1 MLRFLNCFNKIFLST
16 ESEDCCWGIV
26 DSSTEKLFQV
36 PGLHSISPPPPPEE
50 SNNSKI
56 EENVQVIPM
65 KEELEVRLE
74 EGTFPVILN
83 SWPEVNMDQEV
94 VTAPLRKQRTENSTK
109 ETPTIQANR
118 FAGVGGNQV
127 KLELEVTLTPEIP
140 RSDTIITSTINTNSC
155 GTSLSVTPSI
165 SKTLTTV
172 IPPTTIVCLPSA
184 VNTAPML
191 HSTVNEVTQ
200 CASIPRTGMV
210 QSSSALPYLALS
222 TSQPIRAVSTHS
234 KSKPKS
240 QHGGSSR
247 NRGSNK
253 PPPGAVNL
261 ERSYQICQAVIQNSP
276 NRDQLRG
283 QLKPP
288 PSLLAAAHANSN
300 KKNETF
306 R

>member
-1 MLRFLNCFNKIFLST
+1 M
-16 ESEDCCWGIV
+16 V

-36 PGLHSISPPPPPEE
+36 PALHSLE
-50 SNNSKI
+50 STVTQDETDTSKL

-74 EGTFPVILN
+74 EGTFPVVLN
-83 SWPEVNMDQEV
+83 DWACDVNMDSDIVAAALGSEEAEANTKDSTVKQPNTFSG
-94 VTAPLRKQRTENSTK
+94 VT
-109 ETPTIQANR
+109 
-118 FAGVGGNQV
+118 GGNQV
-127 KLELEVTLTPEIP
+127 KLELEVTLTPEIAS
-140 RSDTIITSTINTNSC
+140 SDTMITSTVNTSSNGS
-155 GTSLSVTPSI
+155 SLTVTPSVN
-165 SKTLTTV
+165 KTLTTV
-172 IPPTTIVCLPSA
+172 IPPTTIVCLPST
-184 VNTAPML
+184 VSTGPMMN
-191 HSTVNEVTQ
+191 SAVNEVTQ
-200 CASIPRTGMV
+200 CATIPRPGMV

-234 KSKPKS
+234 KTKPKS
-240 QHGGSSR
+240 QQGSGTSR

-276 NRDQLRG
+276 NRDQLRC

-288 PSLLAAAHANSN
+288 PSLLAAAQANNN
-300 KKNETF
+300 KKNEN

>member
-1 MLRFLNCFNKIFLST
+1 MALRVLT
-16 ESEDCCWGIV
+16 ASEECCWGMV

-36 PGLHSISPPPPPEE
+36 PALHSLEPTVTQEE
-50 SNNSKI
+50 TNTSKLD
-56 EENVQVIPM
+56 ENVQVIPM

-74 EGTFPVILN
+74 EGTFPVVLN
-83 SWPEVNMDQEV
+83 DWSCEVNIDSDMV
-94 VTAPLRKQRTENSTK
+94 VAALGSEEAEARSKESLAKQTNAFT
-109 ETPTIQANR
+109 
-118 FAGVGGNQV
+118 GVSGNQV
-127 KLELEVTLTPEIP
+127 KLELEVTLTPEIAS
-140 RSDTIITSTINTNSC
+140 SDSMITSTVNTSSNGSNL
-155 GTSLSVTPSI
+155 TVTPSI

-184 VNTAPML
+184 VSTAPMMN
-191 HSTVNEVTQ
+191 SPINEVTH
-200 CASIPRTGMV
+200 CATIQRPGMV

-240 QHGGSSR
+240 QQSSGSGNR

-276 NRDQLRG
+276 NRDQLRC

-288 PSLLAAAHANSN
+288 PSLLAAAQANN
-300 KKNETF
+300 TKKNENS

>member
-1 MLRFLNCFNKIFLST
+1 MFSKWPLRLLT
-16 ESEDCCWGIV
+16 ASEECCWGMV

-36 PGLHSISPPPPPEE
+36 PALHSLEPTVTQDETDTT
-50 SNNSKI
+50 KL

-74 EGTFPVILN
+74 EGTFPVVLN
-83 SWPEVNMDQEV
+83 DWSCDVNMDSDMVAAALGSE
-94 VTAPLRKQRTENSTK
+94 ESESNTK
-109 ETPTIQANR
+109 EQIVKQANT
-118 FAGVGGNQV
+118 FSGISANQV
-127 KLELEVTLTPEIP
+127 KLELEVTLTPEIAS
-140 RSDTIITSTINTNSC
+140 SDSMITSTVNTSSNGS
-155 GTSLSVTPSI
+155 SLTVTPSVN
-165 SKTLTTV
+165 KALTTV
-172 IPPTTIVCLPSA
+172 IPPTTIVCLPST
-184 VNTAPML
+184 VSTAPMMN
-191 HSTVNEVTQ
+191 SSVNEVTQ
-200 CASIPRTGMV
+200 CAAIPRPGMV

-240 QHGGSSR
+240 QPSGGSNR

-276 NRDQLRG
+276 NRDQLRC

-288 PSLLAAAHANSN
+288 PSLLAAAQANSS
-300 KKNETF
+300 KKNENS